1 MLIGGPSRPAR
12 RRSLRRAA
20 RLCGLLGDCTSDPPT
35 GRCALDPDAIWPLK
49 VRVRER
55 LFEQGGA
62 VYLIQA
68 VRRPCACRA
77 GARLRVW
84 RRKRRPKPR
93 DLFRVPS
100 LAVIMGL
107 LHRGPAEPF
116 VPWFGLVRVV
126 TLGQSVWARR
136 AACSNTAELDPSPA
150 PTPPNNSVSISES
163 QPTYQGRDSCLRLGL
178 TRRLFINLRRQSRPV
193 VGAGSPAQNGPLLQ
207 QPGLAG
213 GSCGAS
219 GALRVR

>member
-1 MLIGGPSRPAR
+1 MPAQSERLFPAPPSPRVTRAVSHPGRGMPISGPSRPAR

-20 RLCGLLGDCTSDPPT
+20 RWCGLLGDCTSDPPT

-107 LHRGPAEPF
+107 LYRGPAKPF

-126 TLGQSVWARR
+126 SLGQSVGARR
-136 AACSNTAELDPSPA
+136 AARSTLPSLIQVQLLRL
-150 PTPPNNSVSISES
+150 PTIQSTSPRAS
-163 QPTYQGRDSCLRLGL
+163 QPIKVG
-178 TRRLFINLRRQSRPV
+178 TRV
-193 VGAGSPAQNGPLLQ
+193 
-207 QPGLAG
+207 
-213 GSCGAS
+213 
-219 GALRVR
+219 

>member
-1 MLIGGPSRPAR
+1 MPAQSELLFPAPPSPRVTRAVSHPGPGMPISGPSRPAH

-20 RLCGLLGDCTSDPPT
+20 RWCGLLGDCTSDPPT

-62 VYLIQA
+62 VYLIQV

-77 GARLRVW
+77 GARLRVLQ
-84 RRKRRPKPR
+84 RKRRPKPR

-107 LHRGPAEPF
+107 SYRGPGYA
-116 VPWFGLVRVV
+116 LR
-126 TLGQSVWARR
+126 
-136 AACSNTAELDPSPA
+136 PSGW
-150 PTPPNNSVSISES
+150 SH
-163 QPTYQGRDSCLRLGL
+163 
-178 TRRLFINLRRQSRPV
+178 
-193 VGAGSPAQNGPLLQ
+193 
-207 QPGLAG
+207 AG
-213 GSCGAS
+213 GLPWSAGEGVPGRTLKHCRA
-219 GALRVR
+219 

>member
-20 RLCGLLGDCTSDPPT
+20 RSCGLLGDCTPDPPT
-35 GRCALDPDAIWPLK
+35 SRCALDPDAIWPLK

-77 GARLRVW
+77 GACLRVW
-84 RRKRRPKPR
+84 RRKRRPRPR
-93 DLFRVPS
+93 DLFRVPG
-100 LAVIMGL
+100 LAVIMSL
-107 LHRGPAEPF
+107 SYRGPAEPF
-116 VPWFGLVRVV
+116 VPQFGFMRVSS
-126 TLGQSVWARR
+126 LGQSVRACR
-136 AACSNTAELDPSPA
+136 AARSNTAELDPSPA

-163 QPTYQGRDSCLRLGL
+163 QPTYHQHYQL
-178 TRRLFINLRRQSRPV
+178 II
-193 VGAGSPAQNGPLLQ
+193 
-207 QPGLAG
+207 
-213 GSCGAS
+213 
-219 GALRVR
+219 

>member
-77 GARLRVW
+77 GARLQVW

-107 LHRGPAEPF
+107 LYRGPAKPF
-116 VPWFGLVRVV
+116 DPWFGLVRVV
-126 TLGQSVWARR
+126 SLGQSVGARR
-136 AACSNTAELDPSPA
+136 AARSTLPSLIQVQLLRL
-150 PTPPNNSVSISES
+150 PTIQSTSPRAS
-163 QPTYQGRDSCLRLGL
+163 QPIKVG
-178 TRRLFINLRRQSRPV
+178 TRV
-193 VGAGSPAQNGPLLQ
+193 
-207 QPGLAG
+207 
-213 GSCGAS
+213 
-219 GALRVR
+219 

>member
-1 MLIGGPSRPAR
+1 MPAQSERLFPAPPGPRVTRAVNHPGRGMLIGGPSRPAR
-12 RRSLRRAA
+12 RWSLRRAA
-20 RLCGLLGDCTSDPPT
+20 RWCGLLGDCTSDPPT

-77 GARLRVW
+77 GARLQVW
-84 RRKRRPKPR
+84 RRTRRPKPR

-107 LHRGPAEPF
+107 SYRGPGYA
-116 VPWFGLVRVV
+116 LR
-126 TLGQSVWARR
+126 
-136 AACSNTAELDPSPA
+136 PS
-150 PTPPNNSVSISES
+150 
-163 QPTYQGRDSCLRLGL
+163 GRSH
-178 TRRLFINLRRQSRPV
+178 
-193 VGAGSPAQNGPLLQ
+193 
-207 QPGLAG
+207 AG
-213 GSCGAS
+213 GLPWSAGEGVPGRTLKHCRA
-219 GALRVR
+219 

>member
-1 MLIGGPSRPAR
+1 MPAQSERLFPAPPSPRVTRAVSHPGRGMLIGGPSRPAR

-126 TLGQSVWARR
+126 TLGQSVGARR

-178 TRRLFINLRRQSRPV
+178 TRRLFI
-193 VGAGSPAQNGPLLQ
+193 
-207 QPGLAG
+207 
-213 GSCGAS
+213 
-219 GALRVR
+219 

>member
-77 GARLRVW
+77 GACLRVW

-93 DLFRVPS
+93 DLFRVPG
-100 LAVIMGL
+100 LAVNIGL
-107 LHRGPAEPF
+107 LYRGPANPSSRSS
-116 VPWFGLVRVV
+116 VLCGWSPLVSQW
-126 TLGQSVWARR
+126 GAPG
-136 AACSNTAELDPSPA
+136 CSLSTAELDPSLA
-150 PTPPNNSVSISES
+150 PTPPDSSVYISES
-163 QPTYQGRDSCLRLGL
+163 QPTFLVVESGYKLVIGFLDLYCMFSQMYDNISCH
-178 TRRLFINLRRQSRPV
+178 
-193 VGAGSPAQNGPLLQ
+193 
-207 QPGLAG
+207 
-213 GSCGAS
+213 
-219 GALRVR
+219 

>member
-1 MLIGGPSRPAR
+1 MPAQSERLFPAPPGPRVTRAVSHPGRGMLIGGPSRPAR

-107 LHRGPAEPF
+107 LYRGPAKPF
-116 VPWFGLVRVV
+116 CPVVRSCAGGLPWSVGGGAPGC
-126 TLGQSVWARR
+126 TL
-136 AACSNTAELDPSPA
+136 NTAELDPSPA

-178 TRRLFINLRRQSRPV
+178 TRRLFI
-193 VGAGSPAQNGPLLQ
+193 
-207 QPGLAG
+207 
-213 GSCGAS
+213 
-219 GALRVR
+219 

>member
-1 MLIGGPSRPAR
+1 MQVHPPGAFVKWVRPDRKVPAQSERLFPAPPGPRVTRAVSHPGRGMLIGGPSRPAR

-77 GARLRVW
+77 GACLRVW

-93 DLFRVPS
+93 DLFRVPG
-100 LAVIMGL
+100 LAVIIGL
-107 LHRGPAEPF
+107 LYRGPANPSSRSS
-116 VPWFGLVRVV
+116 VLCGWSPLVSQWGRAGL
-126 TLGQSVWARR
+126 LAQHCR
-136 AACSNTAELDPSPA
+136 A
-150 PTPPNNSVSISES
+150 
-163 QPTYQGRDSCLRLGL
+163 
-178 TRRLFINLRRQSRPV
+178 
-193 VGAGSPAQNGPLLQ
+193 
-207 QPGLAG
+207 
-213 GSCGAS
+213 
-219 GALRVR
+219 